1 MVLQPRWSRLRM
13 LVSRV
18 TGVHSYLFKYLVGFN
33 EIQKLA
39 MGIEKNIFE
48 LISEASASSGQLNIP
63 PTTEAIRTRRCFL
76 GYPESIGEMK
86 MADIWGRFPNA
97 AYEGAILATDLR
109 VGRNPR
115 EISSTIPEI
124 DTIDKLFKVQK
135 PDKVKQFLSGNK
147 TLVKM
152 ISSIYAKIRKEF
164 PSENIILDAV
174 SDSPLSREKDIV
186 ISVSTSLSVDEA
198 IERLDRV
205 EDVRWDKGS
214 KDPYVDICVKLKYQ

>member
-1 MVLQPRWSRLRM
+1 
-13 LVSRV
+13 
-18 TGVHSYLFKYLVGFN
+18 
-33 EIQKLA
+33 
-39 MGIEKNIFE
+39 
-48 LISEASASSGQLNIP
+48 
-63 PTTEAIRTRRCFL
+63 
-76 GYPESIGEMK
+76 MK

-115 EISSTIPEI
+115 EISSTTSEI
-124 DTIDKLFKVQK
+124 DTIDKLFKVRK

-152 ISSIYAKIRKEF
+152 ISSIYTKIRKEF
-164 PSENIILDAV
+164 PSENIILEAV